1 MMANHRNKEPKKPMD
16 DFITGSDSLP
26 AFKFTEVGDT
36 VSGVIRNV
44 TKLEDRAPDGTAK
57 TWSNGDPMHVFVFDL
72 DTTNTGSADVAV
84 WARGNLVKVLREAFT
99 TAGLKPS
106 DNPKVTIKFSELGE
120 PTRKGYHPPKLFK
133 AKAEPA
139 PQPVADMDDF

>member
-1 MMANHRNKEPKKPMD
+1 MD
-16 DFITGSDSLP
+16 DFITGGDSLP
-26 AFKFTEVGDT
+26 AFKFTDVGDT
-36 VSGVIRNV
+36 VTGVVRNV

-72 DTTNTGSADVAV
+72 DTTGNGTADVAV
-84 WARGNLVKVLREAFT
+84 WARGNMVKALREAFN

-106 DNPKVTIKFSELGE
+106 DHPKVTIKHHELGE

-133 AKAEPA
+133 AKAEAAQPA
-139 PQPVADMDDF
+139 ANMDDF

>member
-1 MMANHRNKEPKKPMD
+1 MMATHRNKEPKKPMD
-16 DFITGSDSLP
+16 DFITGGDSLP

-44 TKLEDRAPDGTAK
+44 TKLEDRAPDG
-57 TWSNGDPMHVFVFDL
+57 PMHVFVFDL

-139 PQPVADMDDF
+139 PQPAAAMDDF